1 MRYRSIRH
9 GTAAVAAVAR
19 SGPAQQQI

>member
-19 SGPAQQQI
+19 SGPAQQ

>member
-19 SGPAQQQI
+19 SGPAQ